1 MRPPKQKQP
10 QVKKGRYQVLE
21 YVDVDVEM
29 RRQLAFL
36 TTQHTQAV
44 GSGENGKTFSSSLQA
59 VHWLFFSSD
68 STG

>member
-10 QVKKGRYQVLE
+10 QVKKGLYQVLE

-44 GSGENGKTFSSSLQA
+44 GVWGKWEN
-59 VHWLFFSSD
+59 V
-68 STG
+68 